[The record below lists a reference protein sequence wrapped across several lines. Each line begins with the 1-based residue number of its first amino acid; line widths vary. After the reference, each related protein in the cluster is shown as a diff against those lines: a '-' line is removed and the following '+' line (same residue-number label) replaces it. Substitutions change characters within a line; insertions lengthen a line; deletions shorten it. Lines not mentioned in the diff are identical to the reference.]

1 MLPGAL
7 VARLGTRVRTLE
19 LCVGAGGS
27 LSRRSNR
34 REWAREVQDDAL
46 AIPTPVLSREYAPE
60 DLAEGEQEIRVLGA
74 ESVGAVRSCA
84 RGNPRTDSD
93 VDVLI
98 QFASGP
104 RRAISSSRLSERLE
118 TRVVRRPERVTADG
132 PTFAFASKLP
142 S

>member
-1 MLPGAL
+1 MLPGVL
-7 VARLGTRVRTLE
+7 VARLGTRVRALE
-19 LCVGAGGS
+19 LRVGAGGS

-46 AIPTPVLSREYAPE
+46 AIPTPVLIREYTPE
-60 DLAEGEQEIRVLGA
+60 GFAGGEQEIRVLRA
-74 ESVGAVRSCA
+74 ESVGAVRSRA
-84 RGNPRTDSD
+84 HGDPRTDSG
-93 VDVLI
+93 VDGFV

-104 RRAISSSRLSERLE
+104 SRAISSSILSERLE
-118 TRVVRRPERVTADG
+118 TRVVRRPERVTADR